1 VTNLLLDLTGVVALL
16 SNYIETI
23 VTAVIGAVIAAG
35 SWLVRKVLT
44 SERKIELLEAEIKG
58 REERREEERKF
69 LTQIQNQMQSGFD
82 TLKRDVDEVRRDVLD
97 IYKDR

>member
-1 VTNLLLDLTGVVALL
+1 LLDLTGVVTLL
-16 SNYIETI
+16 NNYIETL

-35 SWLVRKVLT
+35 GWLVRKVLT
-44 SERKIELLEAEIKG
+44 SERKIELLESEIKG

-69 LTQIQNQMQSGFD
+69 LTQIQHQMQSGFD

>member
-1 VTNLLLDLTGVVALL
+1 ML

-69 LTQIQNQMQSGFD
+69 LTQIQHQMQSGFA
-82 TLKRDVDEVRRDVLD
+82 TLKADVDEVRRDVLD